1 MEDKN
6 MTYKRFNNNYVIH
19 VQKNED
25 VITELKKLCKAEE
38 IKLASVNGIGAAKYI
53 EIGLF
58 NTNTKEYKTKVLE
71 GMYEITSLMGNVTT
85 KDKEVYLHLHINV
98 SDENVN
104 AFGGH
109 LVKCIV
115 SATSE
120 IVISKIEGEVEREF
134 NEEIGLN
141 LLKM

>member
-1 MEDKN
+1 
-6 MTYKRFNNNYVIH
+6 MTYKRFNNTFIVH

-25 VITELKKLCKAEE
+25 VVTKLKELCKTED
-38 IKLASVNGIGAAKYI
+38 IKLASVSGIGAANCI

-58 NTNTKEYKTKVLE
+58 NTTTKEYKTKVLE
-71 GMYEITSLMGNVTT
+71 GMYEITSLLGNVTT
-85 KDKEVYLHLHINV
+85 KDGEVYLHLHINV
-98 SDENVN
+98 SDENINV
-104 AFGGH
+104 FGGH
-109 LVKCIV
+109 LVKCVI

-120 IVISKIEGEVEREF
+120 IVLSKIDGVVEREF

>member
-1 MEDKN
+1 ME
-6 MTYKRFNNNYVIH
+6 YKRFENKYIVH

-25 VITELKKLCKAEE
+25 IITKLKELCKTEK
-38 IKLASVNGIGAAKYI
+38 IGLASVSGIGAANLI

-58 NTNTKEYKTKVLE
+58 NTKTKEYKTRILE
-71 GMYEITSLMGNVTT
+71 GMYEITSLIGNVTT
-85 KDKEVYLHLHINV
+85 KEGEVYLHLHINV
-98 SDENVN
+98 SDENLNV
-104 AFGGH
+104 FGGH
-109 LVKCIV
+109 LVKCII

-120 IVISKIEGEVEREF
+120 IVISKIGGAVEREF

>member
-1 MEDKN
+1 MK
-6 MTYKRFNNNYVIH
+6 YIRFNNNYIVH

-25 VITELKKLCKAEE
+25 IVTKLKELCKTEE
-38 IKLASVNGIGAAKYI
+38 IKLASISGIGAANLV

-58 NTNTKEYKTKVLE
+58 NTNTKEYKTKLLE
-71 GMYEITSLMGNVTT
+71 GMYEITSLIGNVTT
-85 KDKEVYLHLHINV
+85 KDGEVYLHLHINI
-98 SDENVN
+98 SDENLNV
-104 AFGGH
+104 FGGH
-109 LVKCIV
+109 LVKCVI

-120 IVISKIEGEVEREF
+120 IVISKIDGEIEREF

>member
-1 MEDKN
+1 
-6 MTYKRFNNNYVIH
+6 MTYKRFNNTFIVH

-25 VITELKKLCKAEE
+25 VVTKLKELCKTED
-38 IKLASVNGIGAAKYI
+38 IKVASVSGIGAANLI

-58 NTNTKEYKTKVLE
+58 NTTTKEYKTKVLE
-71 GMYEITSLMGNVTT
+71 GMYEITSLLGNVTT
-85 KDKEVYLHLHINV
+85 KDGEVYLHLHINV
-98 SDENVN
+98 SDENINV
-104 AFGGH
+104 FGGH
-109 LVKCIV
+109 LVKCVI

-120 IVISKIEGEVEREF
+120 IVLSKIDGVVEREF